1 MRTAAVIG
9 GGIGGLATA
18 AGLAQRGWDV
28 RVHEQAPA
36 FDEVGA
42 GISIWGNALRALDAL
57 GIGDAV
63 RAAGAHPGRGGF
75 RDKRGRW
82 IMRGTGEPGELLMLR
97 RADLLKIL
105 VDAVPAGALRPGQRV
120 DRFDPTTVDL
130 LVGADG
136 ARSAVRRTY
145 WSDAPGPRFIGSTA
159 WRMTVPAAGIPAFDG
174 NETWGDGAVFGA
186 FPMGDRLY
194 CYAGARA
201 PEGERADELPEL
213 RRRFAGWPEPIP
225 SILAAADPAAVMRH
239 DVYSQPPLD
248 TFVRDNVVLVGDA
261 AHAMAPYLGQ
271 GGCQAIED
279 AVSLAILAS
288 RDDLA
293 AGLREYDR
301 IRRPR
306 AQKIVKRSLAVVKMV
321 HLPYKPAA
329 VVRNAG
335 LRMIPAAVLRRSV
348 TGMLDWTPPT
358 P

>member
-28 RVHEQAPA
+28 QVYEQAPA

-63 RAAGAHPGRGGF
+63 RASGAHPGRGGF

-82 IMRGTGEPGELLMLR
+82 IMRGSGEPDEVLMLH
-97 RADLLKIL
+97 RADLLKVL
-105 VDAVPAGALRPGQRV
+105 LDAVPAAALRPGERV
-120 DRFDPTTVDL
+120 DQFDPASVDL

-145 WSDAPGPRFIGSTA
+145 WPAAPEPRYVGTTA
-159 WRMTVPAAGIPAFDG
+159 WRMVLPSAGIPPFDAC
-174 NETWGDGAVFGA
+174 ETWGDALVFGA

-194 CYAGARA
+194 AYAGALA
-201 PEGERADELPEL
+201 PEGERGNDLGRL
-213 RRRFAGWPEPIP
+213 FAGWAEPIP
-225 SILAAADPAAVMRH
+225 SILAAVDPAAILRH
-239 DVYSQPPLD
+239 DVYTQPPLD
-248 TFVRDNVVLVGDA
+248 SFVHDNVALVGDA
-261 AHAMAPYLGQ
+261 AHAMAPYMGQ

-288 RDDLA
+288 RPDLA
-293 AGLREYDR
+293 AGLREYDAV
-301 IRRPR
+301 RRPR
-306 AQKIVKRSLAVVKMV
+306 AQMVVKRSLSVVKMV
-321 HLPYKPAA
+321 HNQSRLAA
-329 VVRNAG
+329 AIRDNA
-335 LRMIPAAVLRRSV
+335 LRLTPSALLRRSL
-348 TGMLDWTPPT
+348 TSMLDWPVPT